1 MTTED
6 IRQICTSL
14 PAVTEDIKWEHD
26 LCFFIGGKMFLVVGL
41 DNLPVTASFKVP
53 DEQFDEL
60 TATDSF
66 KPASYMAKH
75 KWVYVDD
82 INKVSKSD
90 WTSFIKQSYQLIQSK
105 LPKKTLKELRL
116 A

>member
-1 MTTED
+1 MTIED
-6 IRQICTSL
+6 LQQICKSL

-26 LCFFIGGKMFLVVGL
+26 LCFLIGGKMFLVAGL
-41 DNLPVTASFKVP
+41 DQSPVTASFKVT
-53 DEQFDEL
+53 DEEFEEL
-60 TATDSF
+60 TARDGF
-66 KPASYMAKH
+66 KPAPYMAKH

-82 INKVSKSD
+82 ISKVNKKE

-105 LPKKTLKELRL
+105 LPKKTLKELGL